1 MDHSW
6 TSPASISCHC
16 GTKPISYSE
25 EDDQGIIS
33 VVQHKSGHKDTSTG
47 ISEIFILQFPQ
58 ITYEHFSETRGQL
71 ILYQHKFE
79 GYKSCVCA

>member
-16 GTKPISYSE
+16 GTEPISYSE

-33 VVQHKSGHKDTSTG
+33 VVQHKSGHKDASTG

-58 ITYEHFSETRGQL
+58 ITYEHFSETHGQL

-79 GYKSCVCA
+79 WYKSCVCA